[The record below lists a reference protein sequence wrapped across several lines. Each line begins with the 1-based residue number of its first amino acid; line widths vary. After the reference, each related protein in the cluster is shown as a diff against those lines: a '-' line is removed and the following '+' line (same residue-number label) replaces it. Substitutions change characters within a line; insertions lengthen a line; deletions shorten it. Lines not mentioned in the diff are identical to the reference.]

1 MKTIDFVPLET
12 QRLRLVAPD
21 VKYAKDVFEYSRDK
35 EFCRFIDAKPAA
47 RVQESVFFLENL
59 IQDNVAKKRA
69 YWIIIDKKSDSAIG
83 TLGFIFSVPIHYRVL
98 EFGYGLSRSYWG
110 TGVFQEAAKEILKF
124 GFDTLN
130 LERIQLFTRENNIA
144 SIKAVQKLGFVKEG
158 VLKSFYETD
167 AGRINSVV
175 LGLLKNQFLR
185 IYANI

>member
-1 MKTIDFVPLET
+1 MKTVDVVALET
-12 QRLRLVAPD
+12 PRLRLVAPD

-35 EFCRFIDAKPAA
+35 EFCKFIDAKPAA
-47 RVQESVFFLENL
+47 RIEESVLFLENL
-59 IQDNVAKKRA
+59 IQEHVDNKRT
-69 YWIIIDKKSDSAIG
+69 YWIIMDKKRDTAIG
-83 TLGFIFSVPIHYRVL
+83 TLGFIFSVPTHYRVL
-98 EFGYGLSRSYWG
+98 EFGYGLSRSLWG
-110 TGVFQEAAKEILKF
+110 TGVFQEAAKEVLKF

-130 LERIQLFTRENNIA
+130 VVRIQLFTRENNIA

-175 LGLLKNQFLR
+175 LGLLKDQFFK